1 MRRSASTRSR
11 CCRRGCSQ
19 AAPNRRSST
28 ASSVSSRN
36 RANATENRL
45 ARMKNQAQLVAYV
58 DRLSGGTFRQ
68 LQHLL
73 DGPLQGL
80 FGGVHVLPFFHP
92 IDGADAGFD
101 PIDHTRV
108 DPRLGTWDD
117 VAALAAGTEVMA
129 DVIVNHVSSRSPQFK
144 DFDQRGAASPY
155 AGMFLTYDR
164 VFGGG
169 ARESDL
175 LALHTPRPH
184 PPFTKYRTAHGDDV
198 MLWTTFTSE
207 QIDIDVHHPEGRRY
221 LESVLDRFHAA
232 GVSAIRLDAV
242 GFAVKTAGTS
252 CFMIPE
258 TFALIADIT
267 AQAHARGMD
276 VLVEVHGHHQD
287 QIDVARRV
295 DWVYDFALPPLVLHA
310 LYARDVAHL
319 CRWLAIRPRNA
330 VTVLD
335 THDGIGVQ
343 DVDADPRRPGPGLLP
358 PQDIHALVA
367 AIHERSRGESRHA
380 SGTAAAN
387 VDVHQINCTFY
398 DALGRRDDEY
408 LVARAI
414 QCFVPGIPQVYYVG
428 LLAGSNDMELL
439 RRTGVG
445 RDINRH
451 YYVDDEV
458 ARALERPVVRALCD
472 LLRFRSSHPSFGGT
486 SHVSSPAPDQLV
498 LEWRNGSDWSR
509 LDVDLGR
516 MRAEIGGTGAGG
528 PSATPVWTT

>member
-1 MRRSASTRSR
+1 MK
-11 CCRRGCSQ
+11 
-19 AAPNRRSST
+19 
-28 ASSVSSRN
+28 N
-36 RANATENRL
+36 RA
-45 ARMKNQAQLVAYV
+45 QLIAYV

-68 LQHLL
+68 LQQLL
-73 DGPLQGL
+73 EGRLHGL
-80 FGGVHVLPFFHP
+80 FGGIHVLPFFHP

-101 PIDHTRV
+101 PIDHAQV
-108 DPRLGTWDD
+108 DPRLGTWHD
-117 VAALAAGTEVMA
+117 VAALAATTEVMG
-129 DVIVNHVSSRSPQFK
+129 DVIVNHVSRRSRQFQ
-144 DFDQRGAASPY
+144 DFDQHGVASQY
-155 AGMFLTYDR
+155 AGLFLTYDR
-164 VFGGG
+164 VFAAG

-198 MLWTTFTSE
+198 LLWTTFTSE
-207 QIDIDVHHPEGRRY
+207 QIDIDVHHPEGHRY
-221 LESVLDRFHAA
+221 LASVLDRFHAA
-232 GVSAIRLDAV
+232 GIRAIRLDAV
-242 GFAVKTAGTS
+242 GFAVKKAGTS

-267 AQAHARGMD
+267 AQSHARGMD
-276 VLVEVHGHHQD
+276 VLVEVHGHHED
-287 QIDVARRV
+287 QIDVARHV

-310 LYARDVAHL
+310 LYARDVTPL
-319 CRWLAIRPRNA
+319 CRWLDIRPRNA

-343 DVDADPRRPGPGLLP
+343 DVDGDPRRPGPGLLS
-358 PQDIHALVA
+358 PQDIQALVA
-367 AIHERSRGESRHA
+367 TIHERSRGESRQA
-380 SGTAAAN
+380 SGAAAAN
-387 VDVHQINCTFY
+387 VDEHQINCTFY

-414 QCFVPGIPQVYYVG
+414 QCFVPGIPQIYYVG
-428 LLAGSNDMELL
+428 LLAGGNDLDLL

-458 ARALERPVVRALCD
+458 ARALERPVVQALCE
-472 LLRFRSSHPSFGGT
+472 LLRFRSSHPSFDGA

-498 LEWRNGSDWSR
+498 LEWRNESDWSR

-516 MRAEIGGTGAGG
+516 MQASVVGTGAGR
-528 PSATPVWTT
+528 PSATLVWTT

>member
-1 MRRSASTRSR
+1 
-11 CCRRGCSQ
+11 
-19 AAPNRRSST
+19 
-28 ASSVSSRN
+28 
-36 RANATENRL
+36 
-45 ARMKNQAQLVAYV
+45 MKNQAQLIAYV
-58 DRLSGGTFRQ
+58 DRLSGGRFGDLQQ
-68 LQHLL
+68 LLE
-73 DGPLQGL
+73 GPLEGL

-101 PIDHTRV
+101 PIDHTQV

-117 VAALAAGTEVMA
+117 VGALAAETEVMA
-129 DVIVNHVSSRSPQFK
+129 DLIVNHVSSRSPQFA
-144 DFDQRGAASPY
+144 DFDQRGPSSPY

-164 VFGGG
+164 VFAAG

-198 MLWTTFTSE
+198 LLWTTFTRD
-207 QIDIDVHHPEGRRY
+207 QVDIDVHHPEGRRY

-232 GVSAIRLDAV
+232 AIRAIRLDAI
-242 GFAVKTAGTS
+242 GFAVKKAGTT

-267 AQAHARGMD
+267 AQAHARGLD

-287 QIDVARRV
+287 QIDVARQV

-310 LYARDVAHL
+310 LFARDVAPL
-319 CRWLAIRPRNA
+319 YRWLQIRPRNA

-335 THDGIGVQ
+335 THDGIGVH
-343 DVDADPRRPGPGLLP
+343 DVDADPRRPGAGLLP
-358 PQDIHALVA
+358 PQDVHALVET
-367 AIHERSRGESRHA
+367 IHERSRGQSRQA
-380 SGTAAAN
+380 SGTAAGN

-414 QCFVPGIPQVYYVG
+414 QCFVPGIPQIYYVG
-428 LLAGSNDMELL
+428 LLAGGNDMELL

-451 YYVDDEV
+451 YYVDDEI

-472 LLRFRSSHPSFGGT
+472 LLKFRNSHPSFNGT
-486 SHVSSPAPDQLV
+486 LHGSSPASDQLV
-498 LEWRNGSDWSR
+498 LEWRHESDWSR
-509 LDVDLGR
+509 LDVDLRR
-516 MRAEIGGTGAGG
+516 MHASIVGTRAGG
-528 PSATPVWTT
+528 PAATPVWTTP